1 MTNADTNVADYVI
14 VGAGAAGPV
23 LAARLSENPEVTVVL
38 LEAGGENTDDRGR
51 MQGAFFL
58 LWGGEADWGYATT
71 AQPELNGRQ
80 IYVPRGRV
88 MGGSTAINVGA
99 WLRGSQADYDGW
111 AGLVG
116 DKGWAFENALRVFR
130 QIEDTDRGPSEWRGS
145 GGPVGMADLPAPTA
159 LADTLLEG
167 FTEAGYGPRGDVDAE
182 SPYVADRY
190 QTIFPEGYRQ
200 TIADAYLGEDV
211 RSRPN
216 LTIITRAFARRV
228 SFDGTRA
235 TGVVY
240 RKDGRD
246 HEVSATRE
254 VVLSAGAINTPQLL
268 MLSGVGPAG
277 HLREHGIDVVAD
289 APGVG
294 ENLQDHLFAPVR
306 GVARPGVEG
315 SYPANTD
322 EATLAEWRAG
332 RTGPAAYWQQNGV
345 GFVATTPGLPG
356 PDFELMFQYNPD
368 LGDGTLFSGEDIAG
382 RSGYTIAAILL
393 QPRSRGTVRLAS
405 TDPEEHPVIDPRYL
419 SHPEDLATFVRGLRA
434 SHKITQSPSLAP
446 YTEQVHPP
454 VDASDEVYEKLVR
467 DDATTAFHPV
477 GTAKMGDSSDP
488 FAVTD
493 PQLRVRGVQGLRIAD
508 ASVFPTII
516 RGHTMAPT
524 VFVAERA
531 AELLR
536 TAQ

>member
-1 MTNADTNVADYVI
+1 MITADYVI

-23 LAARLSENPEVTVVL
+23 LAARLSENPDVNVVL
-38 LEAGGENTDDRGR
+38 LEAGQENTDDRGR
-51 MQGAFFL
+51 TQGAFFL
-58 LWGGEADWGYATT
+58 LWGGEADWSYSTT

-80 IYVPRGRV
+80 IYTPRGKV

-130 QIEDTDRGPSEWRGS
+130 QVEDTDRGPSEWRGS
-145 GGPVGMADLPAPTA
+145 GGPVRMADLPSPTS
-159 LADTLLEG
+159 LADTLLQG
-167 FTEAGYGPRGDVDAE
+167 FAEAGYGPRGDVDAE
-182 SPYVADRY
+182 TPYAADRY

-200 TIADAYLGEDV
+200 TIADAYLDEAT

-216 LTIITRAFARRV
+216 LTIVTGAFARRV
-228 SFDGTRA
+228 VFDGTRA

-240 RKDGRD
+240 RKDGSD
-246 HEVSATRE
+246 HTVSATRE

-268 MLSGVGPAG
+268 MLSGIGPTA
-277 HLREHGIDVVAD
+277 HLREHGIDVIAD
-289 APGVG
+289 VPGVG

-306 GVARPGVEG
+306 GIAQAGVEG
-315 SYPANTD
+315 SYPARAD
-322 EATLAEWRAG
+322 EAALAEWRAA

-345 GFVATTPGLPG
+345 GFIATTPDLPG

-368 LGDGTLFSGEDIAG
+368 LGDGTLFTGDVED
-382 RSGYTIAAILL
+382 RTGYTIAAILL
-393 QPRSRGTVRLAS
+393 QPHSRGTIRLAS
-405 TDPEEHPVIDPRYL
+405 ADPDEHPVIDPRYL
-419 SHPEDLATFVRGLRA
+419 SHPEDLAAFVRGLRA
-434 SHKITQSPSLAP
+434 AHKITESPSLAP

-454 VDASDEVYEKLVR
+454 VDAPDAVYESVIR
-467 DDATTAFHPV
+467 SDASTAFHPV
-477 GTAKMGDSSDP
+477 GTAKMGAASDP

-493 PQLRVRGVQGLRIAD
+493 PQLRVRGVQGLRVAD

-536 TAQ
+536 SAR